1 MRIGVPLYRAVG
13 GLLIL
18 VAVGYQ
24 LSRSVANGFSAVS
37 FFSYFTIL
45 SNLFAAV
52 VLLLGV
58 GWYGRDGARVDAAGG
73 GARVDSVRG
82 AAVVYLATTGI
93 TFAVLLRDLA
103 EQVQTT
109 TPWVDTVLHR
119 MMPLVVVLDWLIDP
133 PRHRLEPRRVWWWL
147 LFPLLYLPYT
157 LLRGPVVNWYPY
169 PFLDPRPHGYGA
181 VAVASAGV
189 AVGVVVLSLLTVAVG
204 NRVRALRDRPAPTPA
219 PADEG

>member
-1 MRIGVPLYRAVG
+1 VRIGVPLYRAVG

-58 GWYGRDGARVDAAGG
+58 AWFGRDSARF
-73 GARVDSVRG
+73 DSVRG

-93 TFAVLLRDLA
+93 TFALLLRDLA
-103 EQVQTT
+103 EEVQTT

-133 PRHRLEPRRVWWWL
+133 PRRRLEARRVWWWL

-157 LLRGPVVNWYPY
+157 LLRGPVVDWYPY
-169 PFLDPRPHGYGA
+169 PFLDPRPHGYGP
-181 VAVASAGV
+181 VAVASVGV
-189 AVGVVVLSLLTVAVG
+189 AVGIVVLALLTAVVG
-204 NRVRALRDRPAPTPA
+204 NRVRALRDRPTPAPA